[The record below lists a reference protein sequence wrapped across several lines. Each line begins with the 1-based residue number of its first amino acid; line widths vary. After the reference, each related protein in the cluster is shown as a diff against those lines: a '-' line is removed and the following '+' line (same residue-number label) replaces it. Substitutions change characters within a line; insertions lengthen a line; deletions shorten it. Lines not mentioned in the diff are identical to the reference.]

1 MNVGDLSSMS
11 LDDLERMIRTG
22 EIDAKEVAQGISPE
36 FAVWAPQ
43 DGPQM
48 RAYFSE
54 ADELLYGGAAG
65 GGKTDLLLGLA
76 FTAHQRSIIFRN
88 QSTDLSSLFE
98 RALEI
103 IPNPAKKDMSVKSL
117 TTPDGRKLETG
128 HLELP
133 NSERSHMGRPKDF
146 IGFDEAAL
154 LDELRVNFVGQWLRS
169 IDPKQ
174 RKRIVYATNP
184 PIPEIKDG
192 VMTDTAVGAWLNNWF
207 APWLD
212 PTFES
217 PAEEGELRWC
227 YMQEEGDRLVTVWVA
242 GPGFYDRATGDFVA
256 LELDE
261 DELQSGRYA
270 SARSRTFIRSL
281 AKDNVFL
288 RGTGYIE
295 KLSAQPE
302 PLRSMLMRGDFTIK
316 GADHPF
322 QVIPTQWVLEAQE
335 RWENRSWEDVKR
347 LRQLV
352 LFGDIAQGGADST
365 VLAPLYETDYFDELV
380 VRPGS
385 DTPTGNEVQ
394 VMIVTEHL
402 DNSIIALDGT
412 GGWAGSTRDLLKRDQ
427 NIDCEMFIASASDG
441 SWDPM
446 MTYKYLNFRAMMWWQ
461 FRLDLDPKSEYEIC
475 LPPSIRLRAQLTTPH
490 FIVKGKI
497 LQVEDKEA
505 IRKRLKNNSS
515 TDEADA
521 VLGAWFYREQAI
533 ARLMSP
539 EHDIVERLNG
549 RAGPEFDRRNRGAP
563 VELDD
568 PRGKW

>member
-1 MNVGDLSSMS
+1 MDLPS
-11 LDDLERMIRTG
+11 LDELEAMIRSG
-22 EIDAKEVAQGISPE
+22 QLPAADVMKDIAKE

-43 DGPQM
+43 EGPQA
-48 RAYFSE
+48 RAYFSK

-76 FTAHQRSIIFRN
+76 FTAHQRSTIFRN
-88 QSTDLSSLFE
+88 QSTDLTSLFE

-103 IPNPAKKDMSVKSL
+103 IPNPLKKDMSVKSL
-117 TTPDGRKLETG
+117 TTPDGRKLETS

-133 NSERSHMGRPKDF
+133 GSERSHMGRPKDL

-169 IDPKQ
+169 TDPTQ

-192 VMTDTAVGAWLNNWF
+192 VMTDTSTGAWLNSWF

-212 PTFES
+212 PTYEN
-217 PAEEGELRWC
+217 PAEEGELRYC
-227 YMQEEGDRLVTVWVA
+227 YMREEGDRLVTIWVP
-242 GPGFYDRATGDFVA
+242 GPGTYDRRTNEA
-256 LELDE
+256 LGREPTE
-261 DELQSGRYA
+261 DELMSGHYA
-270 SARSRTFIRSL
+270 SARSRTFIKSL

-295 KLSAQPE
+295 KLSNQPE
-302 PLRSMLMRGDFTIK
+302 PLRSMLLKGDFTIK

-322 QVIPTQWVLEAQE
+322 QVIPTQWVLQAQQRWDE
-335 RWENRSWEDVKR
+335 REWDDVKKR
-347 LRQLV
+347 RQLV
-352 LFGDIAQGGADST
+352 LSADVAQGGADTT
-365 VLAPLYETDYFDELV
+365 VLAALYETDYFEELV
-380 VRPGS
+380 TEPGEA
-385 DTPTGNEVQ
+385 TPTGNEVQ
-394 VMIVTEHL
+394 ALIITEHL
-402 DNSIIALDGT
+402 DNSLIVLDGS

-427 NIDCEMFIASASDG
+427 GIDAEMFMAGSNDG

-446 MTYKYLNFRAMMWWQ
+446 QNYKYLNFRAQMWWE
-461 FRLDLDPKSEYEIC
+461 FRLALDPKSGFEIC

-490 FIVKGKI
+490 FIIRGKI
-497 LQVEDKEA
+497 MQVEDKEQ

-521 VLGAWFYREQAI
+521 VLQAWRYREQAL

-539 EHDIVERLNG
+539 DYDIVERLNG
-549 RAGPEFDRRNRGAP
+549 RAGPEYERRTRGEP
-563 VELDD
+563 VELED

>member
-1 MNVGDLSSMS
+1 MDLPSI
-11 LDDLERMIRTG
+11 DELEALIRSG
-22 EIDAKEVAQGISPE
+22 KLPAAEVVKDISPE
-36 FAVWAPQ
+36 FTVWAPQ
-43 DGPQM
+43 EGPQT

-76 FTAHQRSIIFRN
+76 FTAHQRSLIFRN

-103 IPNPAKKDMSVKSL
+103 IPSPAKKDMSVKSL

-133 NSERSHMGRPKDF
+133 GSERSHMGRPKDF

-169 IDPKQ
+169 TDPKQ

-192 VMTDTAVGAWLNNWF
+192 VMTDTAVGAWLNSWF

-212 PTFES
+212 PTFEY
-217 PAEEGELRWC
+217 PADEGELRWC
-227 YMQEEGDRLVTVWVA
+227 YMQEEGDRLTTVWVD
-242 GPGFYDRATGDFVA
+242 GPGYYDRTTGEYAGDTIGD
-256 LELDE
+256 DE
-261 DELQSGRYA
+261 MMTGRYA
-270 SARSRTFIRSL
+270 AAKSRTFIKSL

-295 KLSAQPE
+295 KLSSQPE
-302 PLRSMLMRGDFTIK
+302 PLRSMLMKGDFTIK

-322 QVIPTQWVLEAQE
+322 QVIPTQWVLLAQE
-335 RWENRSWEDVKR
+335 RWEAREWDDVKR

-352 LFGDIAQGGADST
+352 LSVDVAQGGADTT
-365 VLAPLYETDYFDELV
+365 VIAPLYETDYFDELITQ
-380 VRPGS
+380 PGE

-394 VMIVTEHL
+394 AMIITEHL
-402 DNSIIALDGT
+402 DNSLIVLDGS

-427 NIDCEMFIASASDG
+427 GIDAEMFMAGSNDG

-446 MTYKYLNFRAMMWWQ
+446 QNYKYLNFRAMMWWQ
-461 FRLDLDPKSEYEIC
+461 FRLALDPKSGFEIC

-490 FIVKGKI
+490 FIIKGKI
-497 LQVEDKEA
+497 LQVEDKDQ

-521 VLGAWFYREQAI
+521 VLQAWHYREQALG
-533 ARLMSP
+533 RLMSP
-539 EHDIVERLNG
+539 EYDIVERLNG
-549 RAGPEFDRRNRGAP
+549 RAGPEYDRRHRGEP
-563 VELDD
+563 VTLED

>member
-1 MNVGDLSSMS
+1 MIELPTIDE
-11 LDDLERMIRTG
+11 LEALIRSG
-22 EIDAKEVAQGISPE
+22 KIDPKEMVKQVAPE
-36 FAVWAPQ
+36 FRVWAPQ
-43 DGPQM
+43 EGPQT

-88 QSTDLSSLFE
+88 QSTDLSALFE

-103 IPNPAKKDMSVKSL
+103 VPNPSKKDMQVKAL

-133 NSERSHMGRPKDF
+133 GSERNHMGRAKDL

-192 VMTDTAVGAWLNNWF
+192 VMTDTSTGAWLNSWF

-212 PTFES
+212 PTYEN

-227 YMQEEGDRLVTVWVA
+227 YMQEEGDRLTTVWVD
-242 GPGFYDRATGDFVA
+242 GPGYYERATGEFYGETV
-256 LELDE
+256 DE
-261 DELQSGRYA
+261 DEMQTGRYA
-270 SARSRTFIRSL
+270 AAKSRTFIKSL

-295 KLSAQPE
+295 KLSSQPE
-302 PLRSMLMRGDFTIK
+302 PLRSMLMRGDFTVK

-322 QVIPTQWVLEAQE
+322 QVIPTQWVLQAQE
-335 RWENRSWEDVKR
+335 RWEERPFEDTKR

-352 LFGDIAQGGADST
+352 LACDIAQGGADTT
-365 VLAPLYETDYFDELV
+365 VIAPLYETDYFEELI

-385 DTPTGNEVQ
+385 ETPTGNEVQ
-394 VMIVTEHL
+394 ALLITEHL
-402 DNSIIALDGT
+402 DNSMIVLDGQ
-412 GGWAGSTRDLLKRDQ
+412 GGWAGSTRDLLQRDQ
-427 NIDCEMFIASASDG
+427 GIDAEMFIASANDG

-446 MTYKYLNFRAMMWWQ
+446 QNYKYLNYRAMMWWE
-461 FRLDLDPKSEYEIC
+461 FRLALDPKSEYEIC

-490 FIVKGKI
+490 FIIKGKV
-497 LQVEDKEA
+497 LQVEDKDA
-505 IRKRLKNNSS
+505 IRIRLKNNSS

-521 VLGAWFYREQAI
+521 VLMAWHYRLQAL

-549 RAGPEFDRRNRGAP
+549 RAGPEHDRRTRGQP
-563 VELDD
+563 LELDD
-568 PRGKW
+568 PRGEW

>member
-1 MNVGDLSSMS
+1 MDLPS
-11 LDDLERMIRTG
+11 LDELEALIRSG
-22 EIDAKEVAQGISPE
+22 KLPAKEVAEQIAEE
-36 FAVWAPQ
+36 FAIWAPQ
-43 DGPQM
+43 EGPQTQ
-48 RAYFSE
+48 AYFSL

-76 FTAHQRSIIFRN
+76 FTAHRRSLIFRN

-103 IPNPAKKDMSVKSL
+103 IPVPAKKDMSVKSL

-133 NSERSHMGRPKDF
+133 GSERSHMGRPKDL

-169 IDPKQ
+169 TDPKQ

-192 VMTDTAVGAWLNNWF
+192 VMTDTAVGDWLNKWF

-212 PTFES
+212 PTFHN
-217 PAEEGELRWC
+217 PAEQGELRWC
-227 YMQEEGDRLVTVWVA
+227 YMQEEGDRLVTIWVD
-242 GPGFYDRATGDFVA
+242 GPGYYERATGEFYASEVD
-256 LELDE
+256 DE
-261 DELQSGRYA
+261 EMMTGRFA

-295 KLSAQPE
+295 KLSSQPE

-335 RWENRSWEDVKR
+335 RWEERTANEWDSIKR

-365 VLAPLYETDYFDELV
+365 VLAPLYETDYFDELT

-385 DTPTGNEVQ
+385 DTPTGEEVQ
-394 VMIVTEHL
+394 ALIILEHM

-427 NIDCEMFIASASDG
+427 NIDAEMFIASASDG

-446 MTYKYLNFRAMMWWQ
+446 MNYKYLNYRAMMWWQ
-461 FRLDLDPKSEYEIC
+461 FRLALDPKSEYDIC

-490 FIVKGKI
+490 FIVKGKV
-497 LQVEDKEA
+497 LQVEDKEQ

-521 VLGAWFYREQAI
+521 VLGAWHYRDQAI
-533 ARLMSP
+533 GRLMSP
-539 EHDIVERLNG
+539 EYDIVERLNG
-549 RAGPEFDRRNRGAP
+549 RAGPEFDKRKRGEP
-563 VELDD
+563 LELDD
-568 PRGKW
+568 PRGQW

>member
-1 MNVGDLSSMS
+1 MQLPT
-11 LDDLERMIRTG
+11 LDELEKLIRSG
-22 EIDAKEVAQGISPE
+22 QMPAAEVVQNIAKE

-43 DGPQM
+43 EGPQA
-48 RAYFSE
+48 RAYFSQ

-103 IPNPAKKDMSVKSL
+103 VPNPLKKDMSVKSL

-133 NSERSHMGRPKDF
+133 GSERSHMGRPKDL

-169 IDPKQ
+169 TDPAQ

-192 VMTDTAVGAWLNNWF
+192 VMTDTATGAWLNSWF

-212 PTFES
+212 PTFEN

-227 YMQEEGDRLVTVWVA
+227 YMQEEGDRLVTVWVG
-242 GPGFYDRATGDFVA
+242 GPGTYDRRTGA
-256 LELDE
+256 ELGREPTE
-261 DELQSGRYA
+261 DELMSGHYA
-270 SARSRTFIRSL
+270 SARSRTFIKSL

-295 KLSAQPE
+295 KLSNQPE
-302 PLRSMLMRGDFTIK
+302 PLRSMLLKGDFTIK

-322 QVIPTQWVLEAQE
+322 QVIPTQWVLMAQE
-335 RWENRSWEDVKR
+335 RWEQREWDDVKR

-380 VRPGS
+380 TAPGS

-394 VMIVTEHL
+394 AMIITEHL
-402 DNSIIALDGT
+402 DNSLIALDGT

-427 NIDCEMFIASASDG
+427 GIDAEMFIASASDG

-446 MTYKYLNFRAMMWWQ
+446 QNYKYLNFRAMMWWQ
-461 FRLDLDPKSEYEIC
+461 FRLALDPKSLFEIC

-490 FIVKGKI
+490 FIIQGKT
-497 LQVEDKEA
+497 LQVEDKDQ
-505 IRKRLKNNSS
+505 IRRRLKNNSS

-521 VLGAWFYREQAI
+521 VLGAWFYREQAL

-539 EHDIVERLNG
+539 DYDIVERLNG
-549 RAGPEFDRRNRGAP
+549 RAGPDYASKRGEP
-563 VELDD
+563 VELED
-568 PRGKW
+568 PRGAW